1 MHPANQEISRFP
13 TMERPY
19 MPGSQTAPDRSIAC
33 DNVTNRFA
41 FRRIQCVGIRD
52 EILFA
57 AQWLAYTFPYRRFG
71 MALADHTARLGADVG
86 RYSFIAE
93 DFHFLLHAGFAGARI
108 LGSTSPADAGSG
120 PSMTKFIWQLP
131 IVNVGG

>member
-108 LGSTSPADAGSG
+108 LGSPPTAQSVVSSQPCAATASC
-120 PSMTKFIWQLP
+120 TA
-131 IVNVGG
+131 